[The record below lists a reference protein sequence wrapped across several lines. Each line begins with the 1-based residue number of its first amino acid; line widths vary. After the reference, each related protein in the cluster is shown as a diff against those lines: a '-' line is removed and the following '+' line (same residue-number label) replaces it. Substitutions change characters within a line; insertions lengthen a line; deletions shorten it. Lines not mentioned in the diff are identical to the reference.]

1 MHEEAIIDSNFIA
14 TKAGNIKVFNYDH
27 STKEFLG
34 SSVEFLALGVGIP
47 ADSCVDAPPPAY
59 SGFAVVRNTST
70 GEWELIE
77 DHRGEIVY
85 SKENRVSLTISE
97 LGEYPE
103 GYTLLKPAT
112 EFDVWNG
119 DNWVTDED
127 AKRKAALE
135 SAELQRQSLID
146 EANNYMNN
154 KQWPGKAAMGRL
166 KGEDANNYNTWL
178 DYLDSLELT
187 DISNAPEIEW
197 PEKPVL

>member
-1 MHEEAIIDSNFIA
+1 MNGTAILDSNFIA
-14 TKAGNIKVFNYDH
+14 TKAGNIEVYNYDH
-27 STKEFLG
+27 STREFLG

-47 ADSCVDAPPPAY
+47 ADSCTEAPPPAY

-70 GEWELIE
+70 GEWELVE

-85 SKENRVSLTISE
+85 SKENRLSLNISE

-103 GYTLLKPAT
+103 GYTLLKPTT

-119 DNWVTDED
+119 DAWVTDEEE
-127 AKRKAALE
+127 KRRAELE

-197 PEKPVL
+197 PEKPAL